1 MSPPAPIRRQL
12 EDSSQSSVDASYEVV
27 TSDPVAAAVCI
38 IVYTDP
44 EARFFT
50 CIEIFAGLDQDQ
62 LGSATINDSH
72 VWFETKTDRVS

>member
-50 CIEIFAGLDQDQ
+50 RIEIKYSLGLTNTS
-62 LGSATINDSH
+62 LG
-72 VWFETKTDRVS
+72 RPQ